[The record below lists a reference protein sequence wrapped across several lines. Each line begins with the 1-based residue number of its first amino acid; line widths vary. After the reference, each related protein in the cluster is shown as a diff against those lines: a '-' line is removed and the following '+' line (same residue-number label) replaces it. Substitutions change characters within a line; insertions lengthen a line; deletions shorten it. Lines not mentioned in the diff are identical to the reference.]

1 MQCPVCQS
9 RHIRKNGRK
18 KGKQNYICVDC
29 GRQFIDRYDPSKG
42 DAEDA

>member
-1 MQCPVCQS
+1 MQCPACQS
-9 RHIRKNGRK
+9 RHIRNNGRK

-29 GRQFIDRYDPSKG
+29 GRQFIARYDPSKG